1 MLDALGRADARAA
14 LETVLREEPHLVGL
28 QEWGW
33 SRRALLPRTDYAWF
47 TPVYGGNA
55 VGARRDRYA
64 LLGARVHALAGIGPV
79 RPRRTT
85 AAGVGPA
92 GRHGGRLRDRLHDRT
107 VSIVDYHL
115 VPGVQA
121 RSSYRADRPLLAA
134 RHAREVRRLQALVG
148 ARLEAGDV
156 TYAVGD
162 SNFHG
167 LRLPG
172 LTSAWEG
179 RPESPGTLGA
189 SRRVDDVFGPGPA
202 AAVTLLATASDHKAV
217 LAARPDGPDQL
228 PARQSGDG
236 QARGS
241 TIGSRPEGDT
251 MSTTHVL
258 PSSLALPRP
267 AVPRRR
273 RSSSTYGRGGRGTS
287 STSAR
292 ATRSSGSP
300 SARTPGSPC
309 RRTCTVPSTGWW

>member
-1 MLDALGRADARAA
+1 MSSHTLVASANVLDALGRADAQAA
-14 LETVLREEPHLVGL
+14 VETVLREEPDLVGL

-33 SRRALLPRTDYAWF
+33 SRRALLPRTDYDWF

-55 VGARRDRYA
+55 VGARRDRYD
-64 LLGARVHALAGIGPV
+64 LLGARVHTLGGIGRSDRGARPLPV
-79 RPRRTT
+79 LAPRVAT
-85 AAGVGPA
+85 VV
-92 GRHGGRLRDRLHDRT
+92 RLRDRLHDRT

-121 RSSYRADRPLLAA
+121 RNSYRADRPLLAA

-148 ARLEAGDV
+148 TRLEEGDV

-167 LRLPG
+167 FRLPG

-217 LAARPDGPDQL
+217 LAARPDE
-228 PARQSGDG
+228 A
-236 QARGS
+236 
-241 TIGSRPEGDT
+241 
-251 MSTTHVL
+251 
-258 PSSLALPRP
+258 
-267 AVPRRR
+267 
-273 RSSSTYGRGGRGTS
+273 
-287 STSAR
+287 
-292 ATRSSGSP
+292 
-300 SARTPGSPC
+300 
-309 RRTCTVPSTGWW
+309 